1 MAEAAKLHQIAQAKM
16 KGLFP
21 QLLFK
26 RSASEK
32 AEADIA
38 VVAAHQRERIY
49 QAAVIFFELHSSHG
63 AENDLIPKRPGGHRE
78 KWSQFYAIVYRA

>member
-1 MAEAAKLHQIAQAKM
+1 M

-32 AEADIA
+32 TEADIA
-38 VVAAHQRERIY
+38 MVAARQRERIY
-49 QAAVIFFELHSSHG
+49 QAAVIFFDRHSSHG
-63 AENDLIPKRPGGHRE
+63 AENDFIPKRSGGHR
-78 KWSQFYAIVYRA
+78 